1 LLVTTAAAA
10 PAPAVNAVQATAG
23 VAAGLAANPLR
34 QSGYLAPLAVL
45 GTFAVV
51 FVLALIARRLLGLQG
66 GLIRTLLCALLGLA
80 VGGSLIG
87 PHMQTAAETAALF
100 PVLVGVQLLTTVL
113 ALLVVDAVLPR
124 RSPVAWIKEA
134 QHRMARTRRYAQVSR
149 IATRNGLVGQVRT
162 RPRFGDHERNVAF
175 ARSLRR
181 TLEEA
186 GVTFV
191 KLGQLMST
199 RDDLLPPEFI
209 TELRGLQDQ
218 VAPVPWTL
226 VQELLAA
233 ELSAPVEQVFSQF
246 EQKPLAAASIG
257 QVHRATLPSGE
268 EVVVKV
274 QRPGITTV
282 VDRDLDIILRV
293 AASLER
299 RAAWARDLGAVE
311 LANGF
316 AAALREEL
324 DFRVEARNLTTI
336 TASSARHRS
345 SDRVRLPHLH
355 DEFTTQRILVMEL
368 LDGVPLGRADAV
380 IAEDGLDRTELA
392 RTLLRSLLRQIMVD
406 GVFHADP
413 HPGNILVL
421 ADGQLA
427 LLDFGS
433 VGHLDTQ
440 LQGALQSLLLAI
452 DRRDPAAL
460 RDALLE
466 ITDDA
471 PDVDVQSL
479 ERSLGRLMARHLS
492 PGLTPNAEAF
502 ADLFRIVSA
511 YGVAVP
517 PEIAAVFRTLAT
529 LQGTLA
535 RLAPEFD
542 IIGESQGFANSEITA
557 QLAPVSLKDA
567 AINEVLELVPLL
579 RRLPRRFDRI
589 SAAVER
595 GQLYTNV
602 RLLDDPRDREVFS
615 GYLHQALEGV
625 LAATAGIMA
634 VVLLA
639 SQGGPLISQS
649 VRLYAVFGYNLLV
662 ISAVLAIHVLFVRP
676 RWPRGPNDPSG
687 RHRAWPR

>member
-1 LLVTTAAAA
+1 MS
-10 PAPAVNAVQATAG
+10 
-23 VAAGLAANPLR
+23 AGLAAVGMTVGPSASYWWR
-34 QSGYLAPLAVL
+34 SGYLAPLTLL
-45 GTFAVV
+45 GAFAV
-51 FVLALIARRLLGLQG
+51 FVIALAARQLLGFRS
-66 GLIRTLLCALLGLA
+66 GLIRTLLCAVLGLA
-80 VGGSLIG
+80 VGGSLLG
-87 PHMQTAAETAALF
+87 PHLRTGAETAALF
-100 PVLVGVQLLTTVL
+100 PVMVGIQLLTTVL
-113 ALLVVDAVLPR
+113 ALLVIDAIVPR
-124 RSPVAWIKEA
+124 RSPIGWIRDA
-134 QHRMARTRRYAQVSR
+134 QHRTARARRYAQVSN
-149 IATRNGLVGQVRT
+149 IARRNGLVRQVRV

-186 GVTFV
+186 GVSFV

-209 TELRGLQDQ
+209 TELRSLQDE
-218 VAPVPWTL
+218 VVPVPWTL
-226 VQELLAA
+226 VRELLAA
-233 ELSAPVEQVFSQF
+233 ELGAPVDEVFTQF
-246 EQKPLAAASIG
+246 ERQPLAAASIG
-257 QVHRATLPSGE
+257 QVHRATLHSGE
-268 EVVVKV
+268 QVVVKV

-282 VDRDLDIILRV
+282 VDRDLDIALRA
-293 AASLER
+293 AASLEQ

-311 LANGF
+311 LAQGF

-345 SDRVRLPHLH
+345 SDRIRLPHLH
-355 DEFTTQRILVMEL
+355 GEFTTQRILVMEF

-380 IAEDGLDRTELA
+380 IAERGLDRIELA
-392 RTLLRSLLRQIMVD
+392 RTLLRCLLRQVMVD

-452 DRRDPAAL
+452 DQRDPAAL

-466 ITDDA
+466 ITDDS
-471 PDVDVQSL
+471 PDIDAQSL
-479 ERSLGRLMARHLS
+479 ERSLGRLMARNLS
-492 PGLTPNAEAF
+492 PGLIPDAEAF
-502 ADLFRIVSA
+502 ADLFRIVST
-511 YGVAVP
+511 YGVTVP
-517 PEIAAVFRTLAT
+517 PEIEVVFKTLAT

-535 RLAPEFD
+535 RLAPGFD
-542 IIGESQGFANSEITA
+542 IIRESQRFSDTQITA
-557 QLAPVSLKDA
+557 QLTPVDLKDV
-567 AINEVLELVPLL
+567 AIKEVLELVPLL

-589 SAAVER
+589 TAAIER
-595 GQLYTNV
+595 GQLSANV
-602 RLLDDPRDREVFS
+602 RLLADPRDQEVVS
-615 GYLHQALEGV
+615 GYLHQALVCV
-625 LAATAGIMA
+625 LAATTGIMA

-639 SQGGPLISQS
+639 SQGGPLISQG

-662 ISAVLAIHVLFVRP
+662 ISAVLAIRVLSAQA
-676 RWPRGPNDPSG
+676 RWRRGPKDGS
-687 RHRAWPR
+687 RWRRADR

>member
-1 LLVTTAAAA
+1 MSAD
-10 PAPAVNAVQATAG
+10 
-23 VAAGLAANPLR
+23 LAAIGMTVGPSASYWWR
-34 QSGYLAPLAVL
+34 SGYLAPLTLLGAV
-45 GTFAVV
+45 AV
-51 FVLALIARRLLGLQG
+51 FVIALATRQLLGLQG
-66 GLIRTLLCALLGLA
+66 GLIRTLLCAVLGLA
-80 VGGSLIG
+80 VGGSLLG
-87 PHMQTAAETAALF
+87 PHLQTAAETAALF
-100 PVLVGVQLLTTVL
+100 PVMVGIQLLVTVL
-113 ALLVVDAVLPR
+113 ALLVIDAIMPK
-124 RSPVAWIKEA
+124 RSPIAWVEDA
-134 QHRMARTRRYAQVSR
+134 QHRIARARRYAQVSN
-149 IATRNGLVGQVRT
+149 IARRNGLVRQVRA

-186 GVTFV
+186 GVSFV

-209 TELRGLQDQ
+209 TELRSLQDE
-218 VAPVPWTL
+218 VVPVPWTM
-226 VQELLAA
+226 VRDLLAA
-233 ELSAPVEQVFSQF
+233 ELGAPADEVFTQF
-246 EQKPLAAASIG
+246 EQQPLAAASIG
-257 QVHRATLPSGE
+257 QVHRATLHSGE
-268 EVVVKV
+268 QVVIKV

-282 VDRDLDIILRV
+282 VDRDLDIVLRV
-293 AASLER
+293 AASLEQ

-311 LANGF
+311 LAQGF

-355 DEFTTQRILVMEL
+355 GDFTTQRILVMEF
-368 LDGVPLGRADAV
+368 LDGVSLGRADAV
-380 IAEDGLDRTELA
+380 IAERGLDRTELA
-392 RTLLRSLLRQIMVD
+392 RTLLRCLLRQIMLD
-406 GVFHADP
+406 AVFHADP

-452 DRRDPAAL
+452 DQRDPAAL

-466 ITDDA
+466 VTDDS
-471 PDVDVQSL
+471 PDIDAQSL
-479 ERSLGRLMARHLS
+479 ERSLGRLMARHLA
-492 PGLTPNAEAF
+492 PGLTPDAEAF
-502 ADLFRIVSA
+502 ADLFRIMST
-511 YGVAVP
+511 YGVTVP
-517 PEIAAVFRTLAT
+517 PEIEVVFKTLAT

-535 RLAPEFD
+535 ELAPGFD
-542 IIGESQGFANSEITA
+542 IIRESQRFSDSEITA
-557 QLAPVSLKDA
+557 QLAPVDLKDA
-567 AINEVLELVPLL
+567 AIKEVLELVPLL

-589 SAAVER
+589 TTAIER
-595 GQLYTNV
+595 GQLSANV
-602 RLLDDPRDREVFS
+602 RLLADPRDQEVYS

-625 LAATAGIMA
+625 LAATTGIMA

-639 SQGGPLISQS
+639 SQGGPLISEG

-662 ISAVLAIHVLFVRP
+662 VSAVLAIRVLSAQA
-676 RWPRGPNDPSG
+676 RWRRGPKDGSG
-687 RHRAWPR
+687 

>member
-1 LLVTTAAAA
+1 VSVGQAAV
-10 PAPAVNAVQATAG
+10 AV
-23 VAAGLAANPLR
+23 AGLLAN
-34 QSGYLAPLAVL
+34 SGRPSDYVAYLPPLALL
-45 GTFAVV
+45 GSFAVV
-51 FVLALIARRLLGLQG
+51 FVLALVARRLLGLQG
-66 GLIRTLLCALLGLA
+66 GLIRTLLCAVLGLA

-87 PHMQTAAETAALF
+87 PHLQTAAETAALF
-100 PVLVGVQLLTTVL
+100 PVMVGVQLLTTVL
-113 ALLVVDAVLPR
+113 ALLVVDAILPR
-124 RSPVAWIKEA
+124 RSPIAWVREA
-134 QHRMARTRRYAQVSR
+134 QHRTARARRYAQVSR
-149 IATRNGLVGQVRT
+149 IATRNGLVRQVRV
-162 RPRFGDHERNVAF
+162 RPRFGDHERNVVF

-209 TELRGLQDQ
+209 TELRSLQDE

-226 VQELLAA
+226 VEELLAA
-233 ELSAPVEQVFSQF
+233 ELGAPVEEVFTQF
-246 EQKPLAAASIG
+246 EQHPLAAASVG
-257 QVHRATLPSGE
+257 QVHRATLHSGDQ
-268 EVVVKV
+268 VVVKV
-274 QRPGITTV
+274 QRPGITAV
-282 VDRDLDIILRV
+282 VDRDLDIIMRI
-293 AASLER
+293 AASLEQ

-311 LANGF
+311 LAQGF

-336 TASSARHRS
+336 TVSSAQHRS
-345 SDRVRLPHLH
+345 SDRVRLPRLH
-355 DEFTTQRILVMEL
+355 DDFTTQRILVMEL

-380 IAEDGLDRTELA
+380 IAERGLDRVELA
-392 RTLLRSLLRQIMVD
+392 RMLLRCLLRQIMVD

-460 RDALLE
+460 RDAMLE
-466 ITDDA
+466 ITDDS
-471 PDVDVQSL
+471 PDVDAQGL

-492 PGLTPNAEAF
+492 PGLIPDAQAF
-502 ADLFRIVSA
+502 ADMFRIVSA

-535 RLAPEFD
+535 RLAPGFD
-542 IIGESQGFANSEITA
+542 IIGESQRFADSEITA
-557 QLAPVSLKDA
+557 QLAEVSLKDA
-567 AINEVLELVPLL
+567 AIKEVLELVPLL

-589 SAAVER
+589 TAAIER
-595 GQLYTNV
+595 GQLSTKV
-602 RLLDDPRDREVFS
+602 RVLADPRDREVFS

-625 LAATAGIMA
+625 LAATTGIMA

-662 ISAVLAIHVLFVRP
+662 ISAVLAIRVLFART
-676 RWPRGPNDPSG
+676 RWPRSPKDRPR
-687 RHRAWPR
+687 RHRA

>member
-1 LLVTTAAAA
+1 VSAGQAA
-10 PAPAVNAVQATAG
+10 VG
-23 VAAGLAANPLR
+23 VAAALAANPLR
-34 QSGYLAPLAVL
+34 QSGYLAPLAGL
-45 GTFAVV
+45 GAFAVV
-51 FVLALIARRLLGLQG
+51 FVLALAARRLLGLQG

-80 VGGSLIG
+80 VGGTLIG
-87 PHMQTAAETAALF
+87 PHLQTAAETAGLF
-100 PVLVGVQLLTTVL
+100 PVMVGVQLLVTVL
-113 ALLVVDAVLPR
+113 ALLAVDAILPR
-124 RSPVAWIKEA
+124 RSPVAWMKDA
-134 QHRMARTRRYAQVSR
+134 RHRMARARRYAQVSR
-149 IATRNGLVGQVRT
+149 IAARNGLVRQVRV
-162 RPRFGDHERNVAF
+162 RPRFGDHERNVVF

-209 TELRGLQDQ
+209 TELRSLQDE
-218 VAPVPWTL
+218 VVPVSWTL
-226 VQELLAA
+226 VEELLDA
-233 ELSAPVEQVFSQF
+233 ELGAPVDEVFTEF
-246 EQKPLAAASIG
+246 EPKPLAAASVG
-257 QVHRATLPSGE
+257 QVHRATLHSGE
-268 EVVVKV
+268 QVVVKA
-274 QRPGITTV
+274 QRPGITAV

-299 RAAWARDLGAVE
+299 RAAWARDLEAVE
-311 LANGF
+311 LAHGF

-336 TASSARHRS
+336 TASSALHRS
-345 SDRVRLPHLH
+345 GDRVRLPHLH
-355 DEFTTQRILVMEL
+355 ADFTTQRILVLEL

-380 IAEDGLDRTELA
+380 IAERGLDRTELA
-392 RTLLRSLLRQIMVD
+392 RTLLRCLLRQIMID

-466 ITDDA
+466 IADDS

-479 ERSLGRLMARHLS
+479 ERSLGRFMARHLS
-492 PGLTPNAEAF
+492 PGLIPDAQAF
-502 ADLFRIVSA
+502 ADMFRIVSA

-535 RLAPEFD
+535 RLAPGFD
-542 IIGESQGFANSEITA
+542 IIGESQRFADSEITA
-557 QLAPVSLKDA
+557 ELIPVSLKDA
-567 AINEVLELVPLL
+567 AINEVLELAPLL
-579 RRLPRRFDRI
+579 RRLPRRVDRI
-589 SAAVER
+589 TAAIER
-595 GQLYTNV
+595 GQLAANV
-602 RLLDDPRDREVFS
+602 RVLADPRDQEVFS

-625 LAATAGIMA
+625 LAAATGIMA

-662 ISAVLAIHVLFVRP
+662 ISAVLAIRVLFARA
-676 RWPRGPNDPSG
+676 RGPKDRLG
-687 RHRAWPR
+687 QHRA

>member
-1 LLVTTAAAA
+1 VS
-10 PAPAVNAVQATAG
+10 
-23 VAAGLAANPLR
+23 AGLAAIGMTVGPSASYWWR
-34 QSGYLAPLAVL
+34 SGYLAPLTLLGAV
-45 GTFAVV
+45 AV
-51 FVLALIARRLLGLQG
+51 FVIALATRQLLGLQG
-66 GLIRTLLCALLGLA
+66 GLIRTLLCAVLGLA
-80 VGGSLIG
+80 VGGSLLG
-87 PHMQTAAETAALF
+87 PHLQTAAETAALF
-100 PVLVGVQLLTTVL
+100 PVMVGIQLLVTVL
-113 ALLVVDAVLPR
+113 ALLVIDAILPK
-124 RSPVAWIKEA
+124 RSPIAWVEDA
-134 QHRMARTRRYAQVSR
+134 QHRIARARRYAQVSN
-149 IATRNGLVGQVRT
+149 IARRNGLVRQVRA

-186 GVTFV
+186 GVSFV

-209 TELRGLQDQ
+209 TELRSLQDE
-218 VAPVPWTL
+218 VVPVPWTM
-226 VQELLAA
+226 VRDLLAA
-233 ELSAPVEQVFSQF
+233 ELGAPADEVFTQF
-246 EQKPLAAASIG
+246 EQQPLAAASIG
-257 QVHRATLPSGE
+257 QVHRATLHSGE
-268 EVVVKV
+268 QVVVKV

-282 VDRDLDIILRV
+282 LDRDLDIVLRV
-293 AASLER
+293 AASLEQ

-311 LANGF
+311 LAQGF

-355 DEFTTQRILVMEL
+355 GDFTTQRILVMEF
-368 LDGVPLGRADAV
+368 LDGVSLGRADAV
-380 IAEDGLDRTELA
+380 IAERGLDRTELA
-392 RTLLRSLLRQIMVD
+392 RTLLRCLLRQIMLD

-452 DRRDPAAL
+452 DQRDPAAL

-466 ITDDA
+466 VTDDS
-471 PDVDVQSL
+471 PDIDAQSL
-479 ERSLGRLMARHLS
+479 ERSLGRLMARHLA
-492 PGLTPNAEAF
+492 PGLTPDAEAF
-502 ADLFRIVSA
+502 ADLFRIMST
-511 YGVAVP
+511 YGVTVP
-517 PEIAAVFRTLAT
+517 PEIEVVFKTLAT

-535 RLAPEFD
+535 ELAPGFD
-542 IIGESQGFANSEITA
+542 IIRESQRFSDSEITA
-557 QLAPVSLKDA
+557 QLAPVDLKDA
-567 AINEVLELVPLL
+567 AIKEVLELVPLL

-589 SAAVER
+589 TTAIER
-595 GQLYTNV
+595 GQLSANV
-602 RLLDDPRDREVFS
+602 RLLADPRDQEVYS

-625 LAATAGIMA
+625 LAATTGIMA

-639 SQGGPLISQS
+639 SQGGPLISEG

-662 ISAVLAIHVLFVRP
+662 ISAVLAIRVLSAPAR
-676 RWPRGPNDPSG
+676 RRRGPQDGSG
-687 RHRAWPR
+687 WRRADR

>member
-1 LLVTTAAAA
+1 MTVGPSASYWW
-10 PAPAVNAVQATAG
+10 
-23 VAAGLAANPLR
+23 R
-34 QSGYLAPLAVL
+34 SGYLAPLTLLGAV
-45 GTFAVV
+45 AV
-51 FVLALIARRLLGLQG
+51 FVIALATRQLLGLQG
-66 GLIRTLLCALLGLA
+66 GLIRTLLCAVLGLA
-80 VGGSLIG
+80 VGGSLLG
-87 PHMQTAAETAALF
+87 PHLQTGAETAALL
-100 PVLVGVQLLTTVL
+100 PVMVGIQLLVTVL
-113 ALLVVDAVLPR
+113 ALLVIDAILPK
-124 RSPVAWIKEA
+124 RSPIAWVEDA
-134 QHRMARTRRYAQVSR
+134 QHRIARARRYAQVSN
-149 IATRNGLVGQVRT
+149 IARRNGLVRQVRA

-186 GVTFV
+186 GVSFV

-209 TELRGLQDQ
+209 TELRSLQDE
-218 VAPVPWTL
+218 VVPVPWTL
-226 VQELLAA
+226 VRDLLPA
-233 ELSAPVEQVFSQF
+233 ELGAPVDEVFTQF
-246 EQKPLAAASIG
+246 ERQPLAAASIG
-257 QVHRATLPSGE
+257 QVHRATLHSGE
-268 EVVVKV
+268 QVVVKV

-282 VDRDLDIILRV
+282 LDRDLDIVLRV
-293 AASLER
+293 AASLEQ

-311 LANGF
+311 LAQGF

-355 DEFTTQRILVMEL
+355 GDFTSQRILVMEF

-380 IAEDGLDRTELA
+380 IAERGLDRTELA
-392 RTLLRSLLRQIMVD
+392 RTLLRCLLRQIMLD

-452 DRRDPAAL
+452 DQRDPAAL

-466 ITDDA
+466 VTDDS
-471 PDVDVQSL
+471 PDIDAQSL
-479 ERSLGRLMARHLS
+479 ERSLGRLMARHLA
-492 PGLTPNAEAF
+492 PGLTPDAEAF
-502 ADLFRIVSA
+502 AELFRIMST
-511 YGVAVP
+511 YGVTVP
-517 PEIAAVFRTLAT
+517 PEIEVVFKTLAT

-535 RLAPEFD
+535 ELAPGFD
-542 IIGESQGFANSEITA
+542 IIRESQRFSDSEITA
-557 QLAPVSLKDA
+557 QLAPVDLKDA
-567 AINEVLELVPLL
+567 AIKEVLELVPLL

-589 SAAVER
+589 TTAIER
-595 GQLYTNV
+595 GQLSANV
-602 RLLDDPRDREVFS
+602 RLLADPRDQEVYS

-625 LAATAGIMA
+625 LAATTGIMA

-639 SQGGPLISQS
+639 SQGGPLISEG

-662 ISAVLAIHVLFVRP
+662 VSAVLAIRVLSAQA
-676 RWPRGPNDPSG
+676 RWRRGPKDGSG
-687 RHRAWPR
+687 

>member
-1 LLVTTAAAA
+1 M
-10 PAPAVNAVQATAG
+10 TAG
-23 VAAGLAANPLR
+23 PSASYWWR
-34 QSGYLAPLAVL
+34 SGYLAPLTLL
-45 GTFAVV
+45 GAFAV
-51 FVLALIARRLLGLQG
+51 FVIALAARQLLGLQG
-66 GLIRTLLCALLGLA
+66 GLIRTLLCAVLGLA
-80 VGGSLIG
+80 VGGSLLG
-87 PHMQTAAETAALF
+87 PHLQTGAETAALF
-100 PVLVGVQLLTTVL
+100 PVMVGIQLLVTVL
-113 ALLVVDAVLPR
+113 ALLVIDAILPR
-124 RSPVAWIKEA
+124 RSPIAWVEDA
-134 QHRMARTRRYAQVSR
+134 QHRIARARRYAQVSN
-149 IATRNGLVGQVRT
+149 IARRDGLVRQVRV

-186 GVTFV
+186 GVSFV
-191 KLGQLMST
+191 KVGQLMST

-209 TELRGLQDQ
+209 TELRSLQDE
-218 VAPVPWTL
+218 VVPVPWTL
-226 VQELLAA
+226 VRDLLAA
-233 ELSAPVEQVFSQF
+233 ELGAPVDEVFTQF
-246 EQKPLAAASIG
+246 ERQPLAAASIG
-257 QVHRATLPSGE
+257 QVHRATLHSGE
-268 EVVVKV
+268 QVVVKV

-282 VDRDLDIILRV
+282 LDRDLDIVLRV
-293 AASLER
+293 AASLEQ

-311 LANGF
+311 LAQGF

-336 TASSARHRS
+336 TASSALHRS

-355 DEFTTQRILVMEL
+355 GEFTTQRILVMEF

-380 IAEDGLDRTELA
+380 IAERGLDRIELA
-392 RTLLRSLLRQIMVD
+392 RTLLRCLLRQIMVD

-452 DRRDPAAL
+452 DQRDPAAL

-466 ITDDA
+466 ITDDS
-471 PDVDVQSL
+471 PDIDAQSL
-479 ERSLGRLMARHLS
+479 ERSLGRLMARNLS
-492 PGLTPNAEAF
+492 PGLTPDAEAF
-502 ADLFRIVSA
+502 ADLFRIVST
-511 YGVAVP
+511 YGVTVP
-517 PEIAAVFRTLAT
+517 PEIEVVFKTLAT

-535 RLAPEFD
+535 ELAPGFD
-542 IIGESQGFANSEITA
+542 IVRESQRFSGTEITA
-557 QLAPVSLKDA
+557 QLAPVDLKDA

-589 SAAVER
+589 TAAIER
-595 GQLYTNV
+595 GQLSANV
-602 RLLDDPRDREVFS
+602 RLLADPRDQEVFS

-625 LAATAGIMA
+625 LAATTGIMA

-639 SQGGPLISQS
+639 SQGGPLISQGL
-649 VRLYAVFGYNLLV
+649 RLYAVFGYNLLV
-662 ISAVLAIHVLFVRP
+662 VSAVLAIRVLSAQA
-676 RWPRGPNDPSG
+676 RWRRGPKDGSG
-687 RHRAWPR
+687 